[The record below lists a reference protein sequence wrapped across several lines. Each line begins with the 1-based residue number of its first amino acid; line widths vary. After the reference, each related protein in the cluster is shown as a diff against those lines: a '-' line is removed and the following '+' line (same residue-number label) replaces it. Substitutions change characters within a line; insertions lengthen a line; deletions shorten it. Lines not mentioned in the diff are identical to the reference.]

1 MGELGVRGIEVLS
14 ARRSGCE
21 ARTTHRA
28 PEARAVAQRP
38 SCRGTRG
45 RRDDLAGKSP
55 GLRRREDVAAAA
67 KARR

>member
-1 MGELGVRGIEVLS
+1 MTSDLAV
-14 ARRSGCE
+14 
-21 ARTTHRA
+21 
-28 PEARAVAQRP
+28 EARAVAQRP

-55 GLRRREDVAAAA
+55 GLRRREDVAVAA